1 MKVAISANSADLNSL
16 VSPVFGRCAGFIIAE
31 VENGEI
37 KSSEFVANPALN
49 MFRGAGIQAA
59 QLVLSKNVQ
68 AVISGNLGPNAF
80 AVLQQAGVKVYQA
93 FGLTIKDAV
102 RKLSAG
108 TLPEMTQQAGPG
120 FGRGL
125 GRGRGGGFGMR
136 GRGFRGAFGGVPY

>member
-80 AVLQQAGVKVYQA
+80 AVLQQAGIKIYQA
-93 FGLTIKDAV
+93 FGLSIKDAV
-102 RKLSAG
+102 KKLCAG
-108 TLPEMTQQAGPG
+108 TLPEMTQVFRPG
-120 FGRGL
+120 FGRGF
-125 GRGRGGGFGMR
+125 GRGRGFGMR
-136 GRGFRGAFGGVPY
+136 GRGFGYGFGGAPY

>member
-37 KSSEFVANPALN
+37 KSSEFISNPALN
-49 MFRGAGIQAA
+49 AFRGAGIQAA

-93 FGLTIKDAV
+93 FGLSIKDAIK
-102 RKLSAG
+102 KLSAG
-108 TLPEMTQQAGPG
+108 ELPEMQAFGPG
-120 FGRGL
+120 FRY
-125 GRGRGGGFGMR
+125 RGRGFGMR
-136 GRGFRGAFGGVPY
+136 RRGFRGAFGGAPY